1 MFYFFVCLFICFK
14 INLFLLFFSPSRET
28 LETNLALLKVSFAT
42 QSKYVTSEILVQL
55 RSPKASSVNAYNWEH
70 ATLLISFDDVHL
82 FPRYLF
88 RSLILH
94 RVMAWEIGSVLRGYQ
109 AVVCNS
115 RHDKS
120 VCFPGT
126 QRRKCL
132 HLKHLIADSGKVVVL
147 VRYRW
152 LSRFR
157 SGILTP
163 DSDQCGGYR
172 SLGIWMLTQSFAS
185 LERFQS
191 ADWAKGASVWI
202 DVSFFL
208 YLFSIFAK

>member
-1 MFYFFVCLFICFK
+1 MCCAWPVGLVAWFSLRVREVPGSTPGQAQLLCFISLFVCLFVCFK
-14 INLFLLFFSPSRET
+14 IKLFLLFFTPSRET
-28 LETNLALLKVSFAT
+28 LETKLALLKVSFVM

-109 AVVCNS
+109 AFVCNS

-120 VCFPGT
+120 VCFPG
-126 QRRKCL
+126 
-132 HLKHLIADSGKVVVL
+132 INAENV
-147 VRYRW
+147 
-152 LSRFR
+152 F
-157 SGILTP
+157 I
-163 DSDQCGGYR
+163 
-172 SLGIWMLTQSFAS
+172 
-185 LERFQS
+185 
-191 ADWAKGASVWI
+191 
-202 DVSFFL
+202 
-208 YLFSIFAK
+208 